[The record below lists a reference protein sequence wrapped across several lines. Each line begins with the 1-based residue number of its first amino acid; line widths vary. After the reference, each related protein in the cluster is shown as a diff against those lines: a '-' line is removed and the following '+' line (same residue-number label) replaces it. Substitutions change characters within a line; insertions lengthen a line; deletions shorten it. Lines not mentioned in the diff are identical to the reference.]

1 MISLRIT
8 QTKDFMQKLLS
19 SDAFDCFLLEEA
31 AIHTYNAFSIDGHI
45 NRDFFSDDDSGLPAF
60 QYGFSL
66 WKDMRPLCF
75 QLIKGKRTPL
85 SFKFVLHL
93 MPEYAKRILEKSD
106 AAFPAEQLKAYV
118 LTIRFDGSLVTLIT
132 GTCYQTF
139 CMDKEPERLWEQSV
153 RSFLSKKEIAYEEG
167 G

>member
-8 QTKDFMQKLLS
+8 HIKDFMQKLLS
-19 SDAFDCFLLEEA
+19 SDAFDLFLLEEA
-31 AIHTYNAFSIDGHI
+31 TVHTYNAFTIDGHI
-45 NRDFFSDDDSGLPAF
+45 LKDFFSQEDIP
-60 QYGFSL
+60 QYGLSL

-93 MPEYAKRILEKSD
+93 MPEYANKILEKGDS
-106 AAFPAEQLKAYV
+106 AFSAEQLQAYV
-118 LTIRFDGSLVTLIT
+118 LTVRYDGSAVSLIT
-132 GTCYQTF
+132 GTCYKSF
-139 CMDKEPERLWEQSV
+139 HPDKEPERLWEQAV
-153 RSFLSKKEIAYEEG
+153 RLFLAKKEIEYEEG